1 MERHDYE
8 LKQRE
13 DQMIHVTN
21 ESSLVKSFELEM
33 HFDYKGKNYGAY
45 CTYEI
50 EGRGICDIGVYELD
64 SRNVID
70 PPLFDALY
78 EIVRQYFKEEF
89 HIDDPKY
96 NGNTKTK

>member
-13 DQMIHVTN
+13 DQMINVN
-21 ESSLVKSFELEM
+21 SELALVKSFELEM

-50 EGRGICDIGVYELD
+50 EGRGICDIE
-64 SRNVID
+64 I
-70 PPLFDALY
+70 Y
-78 EIVRQYFKEEF
+78 EINSLHDLPQHIFDELFCQVREYFREDFNINKSE
-89 HIDDPKY
+89 IQW
-96 NGNTKTK
+96 